1 MQLFIVISFYPYE
14 GYSEPKAVFDTKEA
28 AERFRSSL
36 SKSVADHEIIEIEL
50 NQEEHNG
57 I

>member
-14 GYSEPKAVFDTKEA
+14 GYSEPRAVFDTKEA
-28 AERFRSSL
+28 AERFSL
-36 SKSVADHEIIEIEL
+36 SKSVANLEIIEIEL
-50 NQEEHNG
+50 NKEEHNG

>member
-14 GYSEPKAVFDTKEA
+14 GYSAPRAVFDTKEA
-28 AERFRSSL
+28 AEKFRSNL

-50 NQEEHNG
+50 NQEETNG